1 MALFIIKSFFDS
13 PIAIRIIPLLLVTKH
28 FLYYWDV
35 VILCFLVKMTTFSW
49 LKNKKM
55 KIFLKKKFKMLII
68 FSENVHLWIQGQ
80 RLKCQISLRTLN
92 LLEII
97 YLQCLCKLIKYRYI
111 LSIKDKT
118 CLILQIGV
126 NKKYKKKMRQ
136 KSKIVSN

>member
-1 MALFIIKSFFDS
+1 
-13 PIAIRIIPLLLVTKH
+13 
-28 FLYYWDV
+28 
-35 VILCFLVKMTTFSW
+35 
-49 LKNKKM
+49 
-55 KIFLKKKFKMLII
+55 MLII

-92 LLEII
+92 LLKII
-97 YLQCLCKLIKYRYI
+97 YLQCLCTGKLIKYI

-118 CLILQIGV
+118 CHILQIGV

>member
-1 MALFIIKSFFDS
+1 
-13 PIAIRIIPLLLVTKH
+13 
-28 FLYYWDV
+28 
-35 VILCFLVKMTTFSW
+35 
-49 LKNKKM
+49 M
-55 KIFLKKKFKMLII
+55 KIFLKKKF
-68 FSENVHLWIQGQ
+68 NLWIQGQ

-97 YLQCLCKLIKYRYI
+97 YLQCLCKLIKYI

>member
-1 MALFIIKSFFDS
+1 
-13 PIAIRIIPLLLVTKH
+13 
-28 FLYYWDV
+28 
-35 VILCFLVKMTTFSW
+35 
-49 LKNKKM
+49 M

-80 RLKCQISLRTLN
+80 RLKDQISLRTLN

-97 YLQCLCKLIKYRYI
+97 YLQCLCKLIKYI
-111 LSIKDKT
+111 LSIKDKA

>member
-1 MALFIIKSFFDS
+1 MDS
-13 PIAIRIIPLLLVTKH
+13 
-28 FLYYWDV
+28 
-35 VILCFLVKMTTFSW
+35 
-49 LKNKKM
+49 
-55 KIFLKKKFKMLII
+55 
-68 FSENVHLWIQGQ
+68 

-97 YLQCLCKLIKYRYI
+97 YLQCLCKLIKYI

-118 CLILQIGV
+118 CQIGV